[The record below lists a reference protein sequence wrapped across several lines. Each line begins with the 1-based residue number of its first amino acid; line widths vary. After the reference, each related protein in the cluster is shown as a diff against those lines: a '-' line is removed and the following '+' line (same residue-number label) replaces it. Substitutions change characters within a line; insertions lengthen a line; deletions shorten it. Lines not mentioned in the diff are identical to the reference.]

1 MIRKITIL
9 LFIILLSTVSFA
21 QPKTIRVEANNLPLN
36 IVLLQLR
43 NQYDFQ
49 FSYSEDQLSL
59 YKITVFRTFSTK
71 YETLE
76 FLLKDLPFQVKYKD
90 DVFIIIPDRKR
101 QKEEQKKGQTRITG
115 QIVESGSFEPLPFSQ
130 ILINNHPMIADV
142 TGSFNYTASADSSFH
157 VRISHLGYYVYDTLI
172 YTSNHRQYKLV
183 PSSVKLPEVTVQ
195 NNVVEKATMVGETI
209 GKITLNNNIS
219 RFLPGQGDNSVF
231 NHIRL
236 MPGVQAA
243 GEQSAD
249 LLIWGSY
256 EGQSLVTF
264 DEFTFFGLKNYNDN
278 ISVINPFMVK
288 TIEIFKG
295 GFESKYGNRVGG
307 IVNITGKN
315 GNLQKPVLS
324 LNINTTTLN
333 GMLEL
338 PLFKK
343 SSMVLAYRQTYYN
356 LYGSGDFNIFAPTR
370 ARPNNQSKWMQSQ
383 NEKFDISVYPD
394 DYRFRDLN
402 LKFSHQFDNGD
413 QFYVSMY
420 GGGDYFHLT
429 ADANLTR
436 MINPKPGHTN
446 ETPFAINLLNKEEN
460 RQRGISALYNKT
472 WSTRLTSKFIFSH
485 SDFTKKLSDEIQSAN
500 TNTQNIYK
508 KDNTGTENSAI
519 ENSFRVE
526 NIFHLL
532 NGHQLEFGG
541 GFYNNEATIDF
552 KTTMV
557 RDTVSIDTLN
567 KFRNSRAF
575 VYVDDR
581 LPIGERLILNTGTR
595 FSLSGS
601 NGKLYFEPRISAAY
615 KLSKQLKLNAS
626 WGRYHQFIFKVA
638 NIDRDQNYSYLWL
651 TSNENTPVINAT
663 HWVGGINYL
672 KNNLTINVEAYHK
685 MTHNITQRIF
695 EQRFE
700 GNRRFDSYFPY
711 TGNAKTFGIDLFAKR
726 DFGKH
731 SVWASYTLSKA
742 LESIAPINKPLP
754 AYKLAP
760 QHQLHEVKVAGLF
773 NIHRFYFSADYVY
786 GSGMEILRKVFAGEN
801 RNVAYNRVDAAVTY
815 KFTPKHFSGEIGFSV
830 LNVFDTQNLKYT
842 NIKNIKL
849 TPELGDV
856 RVYSDAVPFT
866 PILFLKLVF

>member
-1 MIRKITIL
+1 
-9 LFIILLSTVSFA
+9 
-21 QPKTIRVEANNLPLN
+21 
-36 IVLLQLR
+36 
-43 NQYDFQ
+43 
-49 FSYSEDQLSL
+49 
-59 YKITVFRTFSTK
+59 
-71 YETLE
+71 
-76 FLLKDLPFQVKYKD
+76 
-90 DVFIIIPDRKR
+90 
-101 QKEEQKKGQTRITG
+101 
-115 QIVESGSFEPLPFSQ
+115 
-130 ILINNHPMIADV
+130 MIADV

-172 YTSNHRQYKLV
+172 YASNHRQYKLV
-183 PSSVKLPEVTVQ
+183 PSSIKLPDVTVQ
-195 NNVVEKATMVGETI
+195 NNVVEKATIVGETI

-256 EGQSLVTF
+256 EGQSLITF

-278 ISVINPFMVK
+278 ISVVNPFMVK

-324 LNINTTTLN
+324 LNINPTTLN
-333 GMLEL
+333 GMVEL

-343 SSMVLAYRQTYYN
+343 SSLVLAYRQTYYN
-356 LYGSGDFNIFAPTR
+356 LYNSSDFNIFAPTR
-370 ARPNNQSKWMQSQ
+370 PKQNRQPKGMLSQ
-383 NEKFDISVYPD
+383 NAKFDLNVYPD
-394 DYRFRDLN
+394 DYQFRDLN

-436 MINPKPGHTN
+436 TINPKPGQIN
-446 ETPFAINLLNKEEN
+446 ETPFAVNFLNKEEN

-472 WSTRLTSKFIFSH
+472 WSDRLTSKFIFSH
-485 SDFTKKLSDEIQSAN
+485 SDFSKQLSDEIQFLN
-500 TNTQNIYK
+500 TNNQNIYK
-508 KDNTGTENSAI
+508 KDNTSIENSAI
-519 ENSFRVE
+519 ENSIRIE

-532 NGHQLEFGG
+532 NGHQLGFGG
-541 GFYNNEATIDF
+541 GFYNNEAGIDF

-567 KFRNSRAF
+567 KFRNNRAF

-581 LPIGERLILNTGTR
+581 LPIGDRLILNTGAR
-595 FSLSGS
+595 FNLSDS
-601 NGKLYFEPRISAAY
+601 NGKLYFEPRISATF
-615 KLSKQLKLNAS
+615 KLSEQLKLNTS

-638 NIDRDQNYSYLWL
+638 NVDRDQNYSYLWV
-651 TSNENTPVINAT
+651 TSNENTPAINAT

-672 KNNLTINVEAYHK
+672 KNNLSINVEAYYK
-685 MTHNITQRIF
+685 MTHDITQRVF

-700 GNRRFDSYFPY
+700 GNRRIDGYFPY
-711 TGNAKTFGIDLFAKR
+711 SGNAKAYGIDLFAKK

-731 SVWASYTLSKA
+731 SIWASYTLSKA
-742 LESIAPINKPLP
+742 LESLAPLGKALP
-754 AYKLAP
+754 VYQLAP
-760 QHQLHEVKVAGLF
+760 QHQLHELKVAGLF
-773 NIHRFYFSADYVY
+773 NIHQFYLSADYVY
-786 GSGMEILRKVFAGEN
+786 GSGMEILRKVFAAEN
-801 RNVAYNRVDAAVTY
+801 SNVAYNRVDAAVTY
-815 KFTPKHFSGEIGFSV
+815 KFTPKRFSGELGFSV
-830 LNVFDTQNLKYT
+830 LNVFDTQNLKYI
-842 NIKNIKL
+842 NFKNIQL
-849 TPELGDV
+849 TPELGDI